1 MPVHLHYFLNALKIE
16 QARGKEK
23 KKKKK
28 PLTSTQN
35 LELLLHSK
43 LIYNWSLES

>member
-28 PLTSTQN
+28 ALN
-35 LELLLHSK
+35 KHSK
-43 LIYNWSLES
+43 LRTPTALKTYLQLEP

>member
-23 KKKKK
+23 KRKKALNK
-28 PLTSTQN
+28 
-35 LELLLHSK
+35 HSK
-43 LIYNWSLES
+43 LRTPTALKTYLQLEP